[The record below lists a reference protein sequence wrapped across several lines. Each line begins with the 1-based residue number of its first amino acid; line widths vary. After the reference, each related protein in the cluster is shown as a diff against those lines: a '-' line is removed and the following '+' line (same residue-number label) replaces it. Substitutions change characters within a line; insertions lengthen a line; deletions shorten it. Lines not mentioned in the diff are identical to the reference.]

1 MNHANKGLLPILTQR
16 IAHRG
21 SAPWRG
27 RGKAWDKGDT
37 FPGVYV
43 IQAQSAPRQKNA
55 VPV

>member
-27 RGKAWDKGDT
+27 RGKAWEKGDS

-43 IQAQSAPRQKNA
+43 IQAQSAPWQKNA